1 MIMYEDAPAKLENK
15 LSSWTQAK
23 SKWLPRAE
31 EAFGYFFNDIEDTG
45 STYTQNQVD
54 RIKVTTNI
62 PVSINL
68 LYPVL
73 SQKHAILCQTKPSH
87 KVVSLSD
94 NQQAKQAAYV
104 LDKAKYS
111 IFYNSEALTHN
122 EEAIKSYLI
131 SGIGHIGLM
140 PKDFTSQG
148 EFGLSYQNLPIWN
161 ITVDPNSRLKTNE
174 DMQGYIYAKELAEDV
189 MLKLYQPLIETI
201 RDYYG
206 VQVSIDDLLSSP
218 VTTSIPRHTQLES
231 LMNERR
237 GLVRKYYDKSVAEM
251 FYVRNPETGEIDR
264 MFKENMFP
272 EQHVLIDN
280 GEVVKTDVNYFVRET
295 TIIGKKIMNIEMMP
309 ITLFPM
315 KTQYFEWGGKPYRS
329 YGMIHFTKGMQEAMD
344 KTIQQLIL
352 NAMLSNNAGW
362 TAPKGSI
369 VEEDAAKWKIDG
381 NNPMA
386 IKEYV
391 PRVYEG
397 GVVLKP
403 ERDQILPLAA
413 HYPQIMD
420 MMKQGIEYSTGINPM
435 IQGDPKGAKVD
446 VFASLQQ
453 YQSAAMQ
460 RINLASMHINQVQE
474 YMGRVLVQWLPSLL
488 KTNQYYSFF
497 DQEGKF
503 DEIKITKEIIQT
515 LGVENF
521 TVAAV
526 PSESSPTY
534 RMSMATEMMKIAQ
547 TTPDPQERNVYIKKG
562 FALSD
567 IRGFDD
573 MEDELNEVAKLNQQV
588 QQMQQQHED
597 DENAMQQYKSQIVR
611 SEIQEAIAVEKL
623 KAMVG
628 INVAAAKAEGDI
640 EIEKLNEQLKDAKKP
655 KNGEAK

>member
-1 MIMYEDAPAKLENK
+1 MIMYEDVPAKLENK
-15 LSSWTQAK
+15 LNSWTNAK
-23 SKWLPRAE
+23 ARWLARAE

-45 STYTQNQVD
+45 TTLTQVQND
-54 RIKVTTNI
+54 KVKATTNI

-94 NQQAKQAAYV
+94 NPQAKQAAFV

-111 IFYNSEALTHN
+111 VFYNSEALTHN

-131 SGIGHIGLM
+131 SGIGHIGLL

-206 VQVSIDDLLSSP
+206 ITVSIDDLLTSP
-218 VTTSIPRHTQLES
+218 VSTGIPRHVQLEA

-237 GLVRKYYDKSVAEM
+237 GLVRKYYDKAVAEM
-251 FYVRNPETGEIDR
+251 FYLRNPETGEIDR
-264 MFKENMFP
+264 VFRENMFP
-272 EQHVLIDN
+272 EQQVIIDK
-280 GEVVKTDVNYFVRET
+280 GEVVKSEMNYYVRET

-315 KTQYFEWGGKPYRS
+315 KSQYFEWGGRPYRS
-329 YGMIHFTKGMQEAMD
+329 YGMIHFTKGMQETMD
-344 KTIQQLIL
+344 KTIQMLIL

-369 VEEDAAKWKIDG
+369 AEEDATKWRIDG

-403 ERDQILPLAA
+403 ERDQILPLGQ
-413 HYPQIMD
+413 HYPMIMD

-460 RINLASMHINQVQE
+460 RINLASMHINQAQE

-497 DQEGKF
+497 DQQGKF
-503 DEIKITKEIIQT
+503 DEIKITKEIIQV

-521 TVAAV
+521 TVTAV
-526 PSESSPTY
+526 PAESSPTY

-573 MEDELNEVAKLNQQV
+573 MEEELNEVNKLNQRIA
-588 QQMQQQHED
+588 QME
-597 DENAMQQYKSQIVR
+597 EQIKNDQEVKDQFRNQALR
-611 SEIQEAIAVEKL
+611 SEFIAEKTRMML
-623 KAMVG
+623 KAHTD
-628 INVAAAKAEGDI
+628 INVAAVEAEKDI

-655 KNGEAK
+655 KNGKE